1 MSLFFPTLTLVREFG
16 STLRLSSRLILTAE
30 YLLMEALRMEVRKIN
45 IILIC
50 CLWEFQMTLSSKE
63 ARRIGWESHVDE
75 ELKREAPV
83 CLCCGGVIA
92 WWDDISV
99 IPGLTLDLPALSS
112 LIPTI
117 TEPDNCTMTRQ
128 ASPNLWLANCKE
140 NKGGF
145 ETYSGRNFCW
155 ISVFTM
161 YLDNDGN
168 DDQID
173 GLMEYLSR
181 PGPW

>member
-45 IILIC
+45 IILIW

-99 IPGLTLDLPALSS
+99 IPGLTLDLPALSHSHYYWARQLHNDTAS
-112 LIPTI
+112 LSQPLTGK
-117 TEPDNCTMTRQ
+117 
-128 ASPNLWLANCKE
+128 LHGKVKE
-140 NKGGF
+140 V
-145 ETYSGRNFCW
+145 SRLVRMA
-155 ISVFTM
+155 ISVLSSVFTM
-161 YLDNDGN
+161 LH
-168 DDQID
+168 
-173 GLMEYLSR
+173 R
-181 PGPW
+181 